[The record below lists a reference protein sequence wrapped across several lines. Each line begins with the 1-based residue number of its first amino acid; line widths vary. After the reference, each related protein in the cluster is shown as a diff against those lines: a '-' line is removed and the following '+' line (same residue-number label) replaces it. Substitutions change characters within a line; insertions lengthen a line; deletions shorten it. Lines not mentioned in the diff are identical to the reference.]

1 MLGSEAADDSL
12 ASINQ
17 AEQGVLANPSAAAA
31 LAAHARAAA
40 EAARTVGAGPA
51 AALAPVLAAAERLLS
66 STAARSPVHQALC
79 AAATADR
86 IRSLDARLAQLQPAP
101 QDEIAA
107 AIADDS
113 AQLPELVRRLA
124 EAGDAALAGGSGIET
139 LAAIDR
145 HGQALLSGVPEG
157 LRPQAAA
164 LLDAARAAAAA
175 SSGRSLRP
183 HHSWDVDADDVDI
196 DRSAVLGRGRS
207 GSVARGWW
215 RGNDVAVKLMDAAT
229 SEIAVTELERRLDIW
244 AALDHPNVLKLH
256 GACLNASVLFV
267 VLPRMHSS
275 VAEFLRR
282 NPDTSIEVRS
292 GFLAAAANG
301 MQHLHA
307 QPQPIVHG
315 GISASNILIDHGGEV
330 RLSDIGIGCIDP
342 AVLEPASANAVR
354 WAAPELAGAASGHS
368 PESDVFAFGLTALEI
383 LAGGSVAAAAS
394 AAVVEGRPLERPED
408 IPDAAWDVIHSCLD
422 TDPTKRPPAS
432 EIANRLDALPTVS
445 GSFWLLAPSAPD
457 GDEAHGQAEDPPSP
471 SRSSALGSLAGHDIE
486 HLLAAF
492 PAWCKA
498 KGITRRTFRNF
509 REMVKMA
516 VSSYPVL
523 EWAAD
528 GRLVALRLKNQRL
541 RGAIP
546 EQVCQLVSLRQLHLA
561 NNSFTHIPDGINALA
576 NLTRL
581 DLSSNQISH
590 VPDSLC
596 LLSKLSVLHLNF
608 NNIAHLPDRIGS
620 LALLTELW
628 LSNNQLKQLPP
639 SVGELMR
646 LRWLVVT
653 NNQLTELPDTMVG
666 MVSLTNLHAE
676 NNKLTQLPPGMAQ
689 LAHLTDLR
697 LNGNPVPAKKL
708 AAINSKKCLVS

>member
-17 AEQGVLANPSAAAA
+17 AAQCVLANPAAAAA

-124 EAGDAALAGGSGIET
+124 EAGDAALAGGSG
-139 LAAIDR
+139 
-145 HGQALLSGVPEG
+145 
-157 LRPQAAA
+157 
-164 LLDAARAAAAA
+164 
-175 SSGRSLRP
+175 
-183 HHSWDVDADDVDI
+183 WDVDADDVDI

-528 GRLVALRLKNQRL
+528 GRLVAL
-541 RGAIP
+541 
-546 EQVCQLVSLRQLHLA
+546 
-561 NNSFTHIPDGINALA
+561 
-576 NLTRL
+576 
-581 DLSSNQISH
+581 
-590 VPDSLC
+590 
-596 LLSKLSVLHLNF
+596 
-608 NNIAHLPDRIGS
+608 
-620 LALLTELW
+620 
-628 LSNNQLKQLPP
+628 
-639 SVGELMR
+639 
-646 LRWLVVT
+646 
-653 NNQLTELPDTMVG
+653 
-666 MVSLTNLHAE
+666 
-676 NNKLTQLPPGMAQ
+676 
-689 LAHLTDLR
+689 
-697 LNGNPVPAKKL
+697 
-708 AAINSKKCLVS
+708 